1 VERVDATQRL
11 AELLAQPEAQIPL
24 DEAALLI
31 AAHAQPGLDVGLE
44 LARIDELAAGV
55 RDPTLTGVV
64 RLLFRDLGF
73 TGNRDDYYDPRNSF
87 LNEVITR
94 RTGIPI
100 TLSVLTMEVARR
112 VAVPLW
118 GVGMPGH
125 FLLRDKVDPTV
136 FVDPFSGGQLIDVR
150 GCERLF
156 RQVQGPGSRLDP
168 AFLEPVPR
176 AHIVARMLANL
187 RGVYTQLADRRS
199 LRWVLELRTA
209 LPGAGPA
216 ELGELA
222 LVLPAVGDL
231 VAAAAAHARAAGLTT
246 KDDPR
251 HAVDVTRAAHL
262 RARLN

>member
-1 VERVDATQRL
+1 VNATQRL
-11 AELLAQPEAQIPL
+11 AELLALPEPRIPL

-31 AAHAQPGLDVGLE
+31 AAHAQPVLDIGHE
-44 LARIDELAAGV
+44 LSRVDELAAGV
-55 RDPTLTGVV
+55 RDPTLTGIV
-64 RLLFRDLGF
+64 RHLFRDLGF
-73 TGNRDDYYDPRNSF
+73 AGNRDDYYDPRNSF

-125 FLLRDKVDPTV
+125 FLLRDKVDPGV
-136 FVDPFSGGQLIDVR
+136 FVDPFSGGRLMDAR
-150 GCERLF
+150 DCERLF

-176 AHIVARMLANL
+176 EQIVARMLANL
-187 RGVYTQLADRRS
+187 RSVYTRAADRRS
-199 LRWVLELRTA
+199 LLWVLQLRTV
-209 LPGAGPA
+209 LPGAGAGEWRELAHVRASAGDLKGAALAHERAA
-216 ELGELA
+216 ELGDAE
-222 LVLPAVGDL
+222 
-231 VAAAAAHARAAGLTT
+231 AAHAE
-246 KDDPR
+246 
-251 HAVDVTRAAHL
+251 VDRMRAAHL